1 MRVEDYNTKTVF
13 KMSIPI
19 FIEMFLQLLVGNID
33 QVMISQYSEGSVAA
47 VGNANQIINIVIIFL
62 NVMCIATTILVS
74 QYIGSGNRKKISE
87 VCTVSLSFIVFIS
100 AVISGILILF
110 SRQIFTMLNVP
121 AEILDE
127 TCTYIKI
134 IGGFIV
140 IQGLYLT
147 IASALRS
154 YKLMNDVMIA
164 SVIMNVLNIAGNA
177 VLINGLFGMPRL
189 GIVGAA
195 ISTNISK
202 FAGLVIVIIILIR
215 KTEARV
221 KLKYLKPFPKETLKK
236 MLYIGL
242 PTAGEELSYSFSQ
255 MVILMF
261 INLFGTAVIATKVY
275 ASMLANVAYVYT
287 ISISAATQIVI
298 GYFIG
303 ADRVDK
309 IEERVWSTMKISIL
323 VSLSITVLIYLNS
336 DFVFGIFTDNIE
348 VMNLGKKIMFI
359 ELILEI
365 GRAVNIVM
373 TRCLLAIGDI
383 YVPAVTTFLFAWV
396 VAVGLSYIL
405 GVKMELGLVGIW
417 IAMCLD
423 ECIRAVVFS
432 LRFKSGGWR
441 KRINRV
447 DGESAAL
454 Y

>member
-110 SRQIFTMLNVP
+110 SRQIFTILNVP

-154 YKLMNDVMIA
+154 YNLMNDVMIA

-177 VLINGLFGMPRL
+177 VLINGLFGVPRL

-202 FAGLVIVIIILIR
+202 FAGLIIVIIILIR

-303 ADRVDK
+303 ADRIDK
-309 IEERVWSTMKISIL
+309 IEERVCSTMKISIL

-336 DFVFGIFTDNIE
+336 DFIFGIFTDNIE
-348 VMNLGKKIMFI
+348 VINLGKRIMFI

-383 YVPAVTTFLFAWV
+383 YVPAVTTFLFTWG

-405 GVKMELGLVGIW
+405 GVKMGLGLVGIW

-423 ECIRAVVFS
+423 ECIRAVIFS
-432 LRFKSGGWR
+432 LRFKSGVWR

-447 DGESAAL
+447 DVELTNS

>member
-134 IGGFIV
+134 IGVFIV

-154 YKLMNDVMIA
+154 YKFMNDVMIA

-202 FAGLVIVIIILIR
+202 FAGLIIVIIILIR

-303 ADRVDK
+303 ADRIDK
-309 IEERVWSTMKISIL
+309 IEERVCSTMKISIL

-336 DFVFGIFTDNIE
+336 DFIFGIFTDNIE
-348 VMNLGKKIMFI
+348 VINLGKRIMFI

-383 YVPAVTTFLFAWV
+383 YVPAVTTFLFAWG

-405 GVKMELGLVGIW
+405 GVKMGLGLVGIW

-423 ECIRAVVFS
+423 ECIRAVIFS
-432 LRFKSGGWR
+432 LRFKSGVWR

-447 DGESAAL
+447 DVELTNS

>member
-1 MRVEDYNTKTVF
+1 M
-13 KMSIPI
+13 
-19 FIEMFLQLLVGNID
+19 
-33 QVMISQYSEGSVAA
+33 MISQYSEGSVAA

-454 Y
+454 

>member
-33 QVMISQYSEGSVAA
+33 QMMISQYSESSVAA

-87 VCTVSLSFIVFIS
+87 VCTVSLSFIVFLSAIIS
-100 AVISGILILF
+100 AVLILF
-110 SRQIFTMLNVP
+110 ARPIFTMLNVP
-121 AEILDE
+121 ASILDE
-127 TCTYIKI
+127 TCMYIKI

-164 SVIMNVLNIAGNA
+164 SVVMNILNIAGNA
-177 VLINGLFGMPRL
+177 VLINGLFGAPRL

-202 FAGLVIVIIILIR
+202 AVGLIIVIFILIK
-215 KTEARV
+215 KTDARV
-221 KLKYLKPFPKETLKK
+221 KLKYLNPFPKNTLKQ

-242 PTAGEELSYSFSQ
+242 PTAGEELSYSLSQ

-261 INLFGTAVIATKVY
+261 INLFGTSVIATKVY

-303 ADRVDK
+303 ADRIDK

-336 DFVFGIFTDNIE
+336 DFIFNIFTDNIE
-348 VMNLGKKIMFI
+348 VITLGKKIMFI
-359 ELILEI
+359 ELILEV

-383 YVPAVTTFLFAWV
+383 YVPAATTFVFAWV

-405 GVKMELGLVGIW
+405 GVKMQYGLVGIW
-417 IAMCLD
+417 AAMCLD
-423 ECIRAVVFS
+423 EIIRAVIFS
-432 LRFKSGGWR
+432 LRFKTGGWR

-447 DGESAAL
+447 DTAKAIK
-454 Y
+454 

>member
-202 FAGLVIVIIILIR
+202 FAGLIIVIIILIR

-336 DFVFGIFTDNIE
+336 DFIFGIFTDNIE

>member
-134 IGGFIV
+134 IGVFIV

-154 YKLMNDVMIA
+154 YKFMNDVMIA

-202 FAGLVIVIIILIR
+202 FAGLIIVIIILIR

-275 ASMLANVAYVYT
+275 VSMLANVAYVYT

-303 ADRVDK
+303 ADRIDK

-336 DFVFGIFTDNIE
+336 DFIFGIFTDNIE
-348 VMNLGKKIMFI
+348 VINLGKKIMFI

-405 GVKMELGLVGIW
+405 GVKMEFGLVGIW

-432 LRFKSGGWR
+432 FRFKSGGWR

>member
-134 IGGFIV
+134 IGVFIV

-202 FAGLVIVIIILIR
+202 FAGLIIVIIILIR

-303 ADRVDK
+303 ADRIDK

-336 DFVFGIFTDNIE
+336 DFIFGIFTDNIE
-348 VMNLGKKIMFI
+348 VINLGKKIMFI

-405 GVKMELGLVGIW
+405 GVKMEFGLVGIW

-432 LRFKSGGWR
+432 FRFKSGGWR

>member
-13 KMSIPI
+13 KMSMPI

-33 QVMISQYSEGSVAA
+33 QMMISQYSEGSVAA

-127 TCTYIKI
+127 ACTYIKI

-202 FAGLVIVIIILIR
+202 FAGLIIVIIILIR

-303 ADRVDK
+303 ADRIDK

-336 DFVFGIFTDNIE
+336 DFIFGIFTDNIE
-348 VMNLGKKIMFI
+348 VINLGKKIMFI

-447 DGESAAL
+447 DVESAAL
-454 Y
+454 

>member
-110 SRQIFTMLNVP
+110 SRQIFTILNVP

-154 YKLMNDVMIA
+154 YNLMNDVMIA

-177 VLINGLFGMPRL
+177 VLINGLFGVPRL

-202 FAGLVIVIIILIR
+202 FAGLIIVIIILIR

-303 ADRVDK
+303 ADRIDK
-309 IEERVWSTMKISIL
+309 IEERVCSTMKISIL

-336 DFVFGIFTDNIE
+336 DFIFGIFTDNIE
-348 VMNLGKKIMFI
+348 VINLGKRIMFI

-383 YVPAVTTFLFAWV
+383 YVPAVTTFLFAWG

-405 GVKMELGLVGIW
+405 GVKMGLGLVGIW

-423 ECIRAVVFS
+423 ECIRAVIFS
-432 LRFKSGGWR
+432 LRFKSGVWR

-447 DGESAAL
+447 DVELTNS

>member
-202 FAGLVIVIIILIR
+202 FAGLIIVIIILIR

-336 DFVFGIFTDNIE
+336 NFIFGIFTDNIE
-348 VMNLGKKIMFI
+348 VINLGKKIMFI

>member
-1 MRVEDYNTKTVF
+1 LRVEDYNTKTVF

-19 FIEMFLQLLVGNID
+19 FIEMFLQLLVGNVD

-47 VGNANQIINIVIIFL
+47 IGNSNQIINIVIIFL

-87 VCTVSLSFIVFIS
+87 VCTVALSFIVFLSI
-100 AVISGILILF
+100 VISTVLILF
-110 SRQIFTMLNVP
+110 SKPIFTMLNVP
-121 AEILDE
+121 DSILDE
-127 TCTYIKI
+127 TCIYIKI
-134 IGGFIV
+134 IGAFIV

-164 SVIMNVLNIAGNA
+164 SVIMNILNIVGNA
-177 VLINGLFGMPRL
+177 ILINGLFGMPRL

-195 ISTNISK
+195 VSTNISK
-202 FAGLVIVIIILIR
+202 VIGLIIVIFILIK
-215 KTEARV
+215 KTDARV
-221 KLKYLKPFPKETLKK
+221 KLEYLNPFPKKTLKQ

-261 INLFGTAVIATKVY
+261 INIFGTSVIATKVY
-275 ASMLANVAYVYT
+275 SSMLANVAYVYT
-287 ISISAATQIVI
+287 ISLSAATQIVI

-309 IEERVWSTMKISIL
+309 IEERVWSTMRISIL

-336 DFVFGIFTDNIE
+336 DAIFGIFTDNIE
-348 VMNLGKKIMFI
+348 VITLGKKIMFI
-359 ELILEI
+359 ELILEV

-383 YVPAVTTFLFAWV
+383 YVPAATTFVFAWV
-396 VAVGLSYIL
+396 VAVGFSYIL
-405 GVKMELGLVGIW
+405 GVKMGLGLIGIW
-417 IAMCLD
+417 IAMCAD

-432 LRFKSGGWR
+432 LRFKTGGWK

-447 DGESAAL
+447 DTPKA
-454 Y
+454 